1 MLINC
6 VAYAKGKRLA
16 DLKLADVPAWL
27 ERNEGFVWVA
37 LRDPEP
43 REIEA
48 ARVVFNL
55 PEDAL
60 AEIAQSAQRPAVIE
74 YDDDLLLAVIKMA
87 ESRSGQLV
95 EGELEVFVAPRFV
108 LSIRTRSPRDFLGVR
123 ARCEREPDLLMQ
135 GPGYVLY
142 ALMEAVADDY
152 FPAID
157 DLELEFEAIEPLI
170 FQRGNQRETVERLY
184 ALKRKV
190 SDLRHAVA
198 PLHDATG
205 KLFGGRVPKTV
216 DGLGYYFRDVH
227 DYLQRVNRALD
238 GLRESI
244 ATAIAVN
251 VSLVSIEQ
259 TDIGKRLAAWAA
271 IFGAVTALAGIWG
284 MNFEF
289 MPELKQP
296 WGYPAALGLMV
307 ATATVLAWRF
317 RRAGWL

>member
-16 DLKLADVPAWL
+16 DLTLADVPAWL

-48 ARVVFNL
+48 ARVAFNL

-157 DLELEFEAIEPLI
+157 DLELE
-170 FQRGNQRETVERLY
+170 
-184 ALKRKV
+184 
-190 SDLRHAVA
+190 RHAVA